1 MGPIGHRA
9 PSLSGARHGSSISAA
24 RRLVHC
30 APAARRFNVIAQTYW
45 RVGRNKLPKIRRSR
59 APIRSAPEVGNF
71 SSFHPV
77 GKTVVTIDIARIN
90 RGRGYR
96 LSLGVETRDNAPSYP
111 MAAGR
116 NKTARDRLKHRSASP
131 PNSTGRQ
138 QRQQSGRKQPLA
150 LKQVADRE
158 LNARDPLHGGEN
170 EGACGFSRRGGDKA
184 EFGRLLYGHRGAA
197 WSLRQYEINLDTRPP
212 MPHGPPPSDSR
223 FRAADPALPP
233 APAPPVPGSLR
244 RRAEVSGTLRQSAF
258 VHCNSDRRAQ
268 GSSRSVFALV
278 SERACDLLKA
288 LLPVQ

>member
-1 MGPIGHRA
+1 MPAIRYMVVKMKAH
-9 PSLSGARHGSSISAA
+9 AA
-24 RRLVHC
+24 SRGEAVTRRNLVGC
-30 APAARRFNVIAQTYW
+30 
-45 RVGRNKLPKIRRSR
+45 
-59 APIRSAPEVGNF
+59 
-71 SSFHPV
+71 
-77 GKTVVTIDIARIN
+77 
-90 RGRGYR
+90 
-96 LSLGVETRDNAPSYP
+96 
-111 MAAGR
+111 
-116 NKTARDRLKHRSASP
+116 
-131 PNSTGRQ
+131 STGI
-138 QRQQSGRKQPLA
+138 
-150 LKQVADRE
+150 
-158 LNARDPLHGGEN
+158 
-170 EGACGFSRRGGDKA
+170 
-184 EFGRLLYGHRGAA
+184 RGAA